1 MLLFLSHK
9 VNLKNQ
15 AERYYVNFIKNSLLS
30 FMFFVIGVVLMVVLS
45 SVLSPQPNSAEGWI
59 LFALLAI
66 ISVAFVVI
74 IALNAGI
81 LSSSYCV
88 FAVYGND
95 TITITPLS
103 EVALKNVG
111 RIKPSFKGRLRAAR
125 QAAKVMQAFT
135 ERYDFENF
143 FLDSSFLSTYSH
155 KLVKIFSIRIIGK
168 YTVVRCRTEKYNP
181 IIKKQETRN
190 AFFYINHAAFEN
202 SSELISVLR
211 SRLRNGM

>member
-1 MLLFLSHK
+1 MLHFLSHR
-9 VNLKNQ
+9 VNLKNE

-30 FMFFVIGVVLMVVLS
+30 FVLFVIGVVLMVVLS
-45 SVLSPQPNSAEGWI
+45 SALRPQTNSAEGWI

-74 IALNAGI
+74 VAFNAGI

-88 FAVYGND
+88 FAVYRND

-111 RIKPSFKGRLRAAR
+111 RIKPSFKGRLKAAR
-125 QAAKVMQAFT
+125 QAAKVMQDFT
-135 ERYDFENF
+135 ERYDFEDF

-155 KLVKIFSIRIIGK
+155 KLVKILSIRKIGK

-181 IIKKQETRN
+181 ILKKQETRN
-190 AFFYINHAAFEN
+190 VFFYINHAAFEN
-202 SSELISVLR
+202 SSELISVLE
-211 SRLRNGM
+211 SRLRNNL